1 MYELTRILLD
11 ADSLLYRC
19 GFAAEGEEVSHALHN
34 LKSQIEKIKDY
45 LHCDNM
51 DIYVKGRGNFRN
63 ELAQTT
69 VYKGTRASAVPTH
82 YRALKDYIIA
92 VHGAKEVDG
101 MEADDAVSVQLW
113 QNRDPDSGVIL
124 AAMDKDLWNTPGWHF
139 NYDPRKWNLSY
150 ITLQEA
156 NRNFLHQLLSGDR
169 TDNVPG
175 LPYFPDMV
183 STVHGGSFKGRV
195 GEKKAQYYLEGCD
208 NTQAMIR
215 VWEAYKWYGDE
226 QGWDERV
233 SREYFLEQGRLLWM
247 TRELHEDGSPVL
259 WNPPE
264 WLWLHGTSKDTE
276 SDNSS
281 PKEESALCA
290 EEL

>member
-51 DIYVKGRGNFRN
+51 DIYIKGKGNFRN

-69 VYKGTRASAVPTH
+69 VYKGTRASAIPTH
-82 YRALKDYIIA
+82 YRALKDYIIG

-101 MEADDAVSVQLW
+101 MEADDAVSVELW
-113 QNRDPDSGVIL
+113 KNRDPASGVVL

-139 NYDPRKWNLSY
+139 NYDPRKWKLEY
-150 ITLQEA
+150 ITIQEA

-175 LPYFPDMV
+175 LPYFGTMV
-183 STVHGGSFKGRV
+183 ETVYGIRGRV
-195 GEKKAQYYLEGCD
+195 GEKKAQYFIEGC
-208 NTQAMIR
+208 NNKQAITR
-215 VWEAYKWYGDE
+215 IWEAYKWYGEE
-226 QGWDERV
+226 QGWEESV

-247 TRELHEDGSPVL
+247 TRELNEDGTPVL
-259 WNPPE
+259 WEPPSFLWHPETSNP
-264 WLWLHGTSKDTE
+264 TE
-276 SDNSS
+276 SNNCLLR
-281 PKEESALCA
+281 EEYAHSAI
-290 EEL
+290 E